1 MSEKSTQRRKD
12 RVGEHR
18 TTYEKNRRRILMSQ
32 DICAICGRPVN
43 KSLKTPDPNAPE
55 IDHIIPISMGGHP
68 SDISNLQLVHS
79 ICNKAKSN
87 KLPHPPERGETNGNQ
102 WTVNWLS
109 YRAQ

>member
-1 MSEKSTQRRKD
+1 
-12 RVGEHR
+12 
-18 TTYEKNRRRILMSQ
+18 MSQ
-32 DICAICGRPVN
+32 NICAICGRPVN